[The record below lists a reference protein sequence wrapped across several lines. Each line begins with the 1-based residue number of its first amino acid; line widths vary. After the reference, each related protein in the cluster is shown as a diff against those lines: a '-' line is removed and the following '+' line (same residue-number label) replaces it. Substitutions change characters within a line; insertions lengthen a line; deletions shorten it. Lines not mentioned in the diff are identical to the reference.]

1 MNTISEGGLRGGNK
15 KERENANWG
24 PPQPLPL
31 REHQR
36 SFTQRCGRWG
46 PNIHGQTRA
55 PLSSPPPNSTQP
67 PPPIAPH
74 RTAPNPTPNFSPWC
88 GIDPETLP
96 SSFLSFLST
105 SPPLSSFSNP
115 PPPLVIIRSWHLL
128 RCLFPSPRRN
138 LRPPPPPPSPPLRP
152 LLYRDASEKRNSGA
166 LRFYFVFFFFF
177 NFFL

>member
-55 PLSSPPPNSTQP
+55 PLSSPPPTPHNPPPPLLPTEPLQIPPQTSARDAELTPKLFPALFYPSYQP
-67 PPPIAPH
+67 PPL
-74 RTAPNPTPNFSPWC
+74 S
-88 GIDPETLP
+88 LP
-96 SSFLSFLST
+96 F
-105 SPPLSSFSNP
+105 

-138 LRPPPPPPSPPLRP
+138 LRPPLPPPSPPLRP
-152 LLYRDASEKRNSGA
+152 LLYRDAS
-166 LRFYFVFFFFF
+166 
-177 NFFL
+177 